1 MVQRFR
7 RNPVEH
13 SASHERALRVLL
25 VEHEPVDVELCT
37 AALRSAG
44 YALQIDVV
52 ATPKDYVHQLDAR
65 TYDVVLSDYNIPG
78 WSGMDALHILRDA
91 GDETPFLLVTGALG
105 EEVAVS
111 CIQQGVSD
119 YILKDRLARLPYA
132 IDRAIGEQR
141 LREER
146 NRSGLALRHSEE
158 RYRELVDN
166 AIYGIY
172 RETVHGRFLQV
183 NPALVRML
191 GYESSKEMMDLSA
204 LAAYRYP
211 KDRERLLLEEYHR
224 TGRVIGVE
232 VEWKRKDGL
241 PLLVRLSGR
250 GVPNTSGDLQELEII
265 VEDVTERRA
274 LEKQLHQVR
283 KFEAIGQLAGGIA
296 HDFNNVI
303 GAMMGWAELGS
314 EQAPADSRLSEYFK
328 KIRTQAGR
336 AAGLTRQLLAF
347 ARRQILEPQD
357 IQLNTVVTDVL
368 SLLEKVIGTDVEIRT
383 SLAAEL
389 SPVRADSSQIEQ
401 VLMNLCL
408 NARDAMP
415 SGGCLTIQTRNTNLD
430 EAACRRTPGLSPGRH
445 AELIVSDDGIGMD
458 AKTREHI
465 FEPFFTT
472 KELGKGTGLGLA
484 TVFGIIRQHGGF
496 VSVDSEPNHGATFRI
511 YLPVVKSA
519 AVDLAQSNFKPDE
532 TVLRGGK
539 ETLLVADDHEGIRE
553 MMRSALEG
561 CGYRVLLAV
570 NGEEAIRTFENHS
583 REISLVVVDMVM
595 PRIGGLEAAKRM
607 QQIRPELPIIFTT
620 GYSSDNEALTKV
632 IAAGGVVVE
641 KPFDPGK
648 LARRVRE
655 LLDASL
661 VHSQS
666 HAPNQSE

>member
-1 MVQRFR
+1 
-7 RNPVEH
+7 
-13 SASHERALRVLL
+13 
-25 VEHEPVDVELCT
+25 
-37 AALRSAG
+37 
-44 YALQIDVV
+44 
-52 ATPKDYVHQLDAR
+52 
-65 TYDVVLSDYNIPG
+65 
-78 WSGMDALHILRDA
+78 
-91 GDETPFLLVTGALG
+91 
-105 EEVAVS
+105 
-111 CIQQGVSD
+111 
-119 YILKDRLARLPYA
+119 
-132 IDRAIGEQR
+132 
-141 LREER
+141 
-146 NRSGLALRHSEE
+146 
-158 RYRELVDN
+158 
-166 AIYGIY
+166 
-172 RETVHGRFLQV
+172 
-183 NPALVRML
+183 ML
-191 GYESSKEMMDLSA
+191 GYESSKELMDLSA

-211 KDRERLLLEEYHR
+211 KDREHLLLEEYHR
-224 TGRVIGVE
+224 TGRVLGVE

-250 GVPNTSGDLQELEII
+250 GVPNDAGDLQELEII

-368 SLLEKVIGTDVEIRT
+368 SLLEKVIGKDVEIRT

-389 SPVRADSSQIEQ
+389 SAVRADSSQIEQ

-415 SGGCLTIQTRNTNLD
+415 SGGCLIIETRNTNLD
-430 EAACRRTPGLSPGRH
+430 EDACRRTPGLSPGRH
-445 AELIVSDDGIGMD
+445 SELIVSDDGIGMD

-472 KELGKGTGLGLA
+472 KEPGKGTGLGLA

-496 VSVDSEPNHGATFRI
+496 VAVDSELNRGTTFRI
-511 YLPVVKSA
+511 YLPAVKSA
-519 AVDLAQSNFKPDE
+519 GVNLAQPNFKPE
-532 TVLRGGK
+532 EASFRGGK

-553 MMRSALEG
+553 MVRTALEG

-570 NGEEAIRTFENHS
+570 NGEEAIRIFEEHS
-583 REISLVVVDMVM
+583 SEIGLVVLDMVM

-607 QQIRPELPIIFTT
+607 KQIRPDLPVIFTT

-632 IAAGGVVVE
+632 IAAGGAVVE
-641 KPFDPGK
+641 KPFDPKK

-655 LLDASL
+655 CLDAFL

-666 HAPNQSE
+666 HTPNRGE

>member
-1 MVQRFR
+1 MH
-7 RNPVEH
+7 H
-13 SASHERALRVLL
+13 SPSEKDLLLVLV
-25 VEHEPVDVELCT
+25 VEHEPTDVELCINV
-37 AALRSAG
+37 LRSSG
-44 YALQIDVV
+44 YSSQIDVV
-52 ATPKDYVHQLDAR
+52 ATPDAFARQLDAHN
-65 TYDVVLSDYNIPG
+65 YDVVLSDYNIPG
-78 WSGMDALHILRDA
+78 WSGMDALHLLRQK
-91 GDETPFLLVTGALG
+91 GRETPFILVTGALG
-105 EEVAVS
+105 EETAVS

-119 YILKDRLARLPYA
+119 YILKDHLARLPYA

-146 NRSGLALRHSEE
+146 NRSGLALRHSEA

-191 GYESSKEMMDLSA
+191 GYDSSQELMDLSA
-204 LAAYRYP
+204 LAAYRHP
-211 KDRERLLLEEYHR
+211 QDRERLLLEEYHR
-224 TGRVIGVE
+224 TGRVLGIE

-250 GVPNTSGDLQELEII
+250 GVPNDAGDLQELEII

-357 IQLNTVVTDVL
+357 IQLNMIVTDVL
-368 SLLEKVIGTDVEIRT
+368 SLLEKVIGKDVEIRT
-383 SLAAEL
+383 TLAPEL
-389 SPVRADSSQIEQ
+389 ATVRADSSQIEQ

-415 SGGCLTIQTRNTNLD
+415 DGGCLTIETRNTELD
-430 EAACRRTPGLSPGRH
+430 EDACRRTPGLSPGYH
-445 AELIVSDDGIGMD
+445 VELVVSDNGIGMD

-472 KELGKGTGLGLA
+472 KEPGKGTGLGLA
-484 TVFGIIRQHGGF
+484 TVFGIVRQHCGF
-496 VSVDSEPNHGATFRI
+496 VSVDSETGRGTTFRI
-511 YLPVVKSA
+511 YLPAVKNA
-519 AVDLAQSNFKPDE
+519 AQLAQLRTKSE
-532 TVLRGGK
+532 ESVLRGGA

-553 MMRSALEG
+553 MVRGALEG

-570 NGEEAIRTFENHS
+570 NGEVAIRMFQENAHQ
-583 REISLVVVDMVM
+583 ISLVVLDMVM
-595 PRIGGLEAAKRM
+595 PHIGGLEAAKRM
-607 QQIRPELPIIFTT
+607 RQIRPGLPVIFTT
-620 GYSSDNEALTKV
+620 GYSAENEALTK
-632 IAAGGVVVE
+632 IIETGGAVLQ
-641 KPFDPGK
+641 KPFDPRK

-655 LLDASL
+655 LLDLSL
-661 VHSQS
+661 VHSEF
-666 HAPNQSE
+666 PPKKRDK

>member
-1 MVQRFR
+1 MV
-7 RNPVEH
+7 E
-13 SASHERALRVLL
+13 
-25 VEHEPVDVELCT
+25 
-37 AALRSAG
+37 
-44 YALQIDVV
+44 
-52 ATPKDYVHQLDAR
+52 
-65 TYDVVLSDYNIPG
+65 
-78 WSGMDALHILRDA
+78 
-91 GDETPFLLVTGALG
+91 
-105 EEVAVS
+105 
-111 CIQQGVSD
+111 
-119 YILKDRLARLPYA
+119 
-132 IDRAIGEQR
+132 
-141 LREER
+141 
-146 NRSGLALRHSEE
+146 
-158 RYRELVDN
+158 N

-172 RETVHGRFLQV
+172 RETAQGRFLQV

-191 GYESSKEMMDLSA
+191 GYESTADLMELSA
-204 LAAYRYP
+204 LAVYRNP
-211 KDRERLLLEEYHR
+211 EDRAHLLLEEYNR
-224 TGRVIGVE
+224 TGRVLGVE
-232 VEWKRKDGL
+232 VEWKRRDGL

-250 GVPNTSGDLQELEII
+250 GVPNAAGNLQELEII

-368 SLLEKVIGTDVEIRT
+368 SLLEKVIGKDVEIRT
-383 SLAAEL
+383 SLAPEL
-389 SPVRADSSQIEQ
+389 AVVRADSSQIEQ

-415 SGGCLTIQTRNTNLD
+415 AGGCLTIKTRNADFDDN
-430 EAACRRTPGLSPGRH
+430 ACRRTPGLSPGRH
-445 AELIVSDDGIGMD
+445 AELVVTDNGTGMD

-472 KELGKGTGLGLA
+472 KEPGKGTGLGLA

-496 VSVDSEPNHGATFRI
+496 VSVDSAPGHGTTFRI
-511 YLPVVKSA
+511 YLPGVNSA
-519 AVDLAQSNFKPDE
+519 VEVARPRSKPDE
-532 TVLRGGK
+532 TPFRGGN

-553 MMRSALEG
+553 MVRSALEG
-561 CGYRVLLAV
+561 CGYRVLFAA
-570 NGEEAIRTFENHS
+570 NGEEAIRIFEEKA
-583 REISLVVVDMVM
+583 REISLVVLDVVM

-607 QQIRPELPIIFTT
+607 RHIRPELPVIFTT
-620 GYSSDNEALTKV
+620 GYSSDHEALTKV
-632 IAAGGVVVE
+632 IETGGAVVE
-641 KPFDPGK
+641 KPFDPKK

-655 LLDASL
+655 LLDISL
-661 VHSQS
+661 IHSEPGTS
-666 HAPNQSE
+666 NRGE

>member
-1 MVQRFR
+1 M
-7 RNPVEH
+7 EY

-25 VEHEPVDVELCT
+25 VEHEPTDVELCT

-52 ATPKDYVHQLDAR
+52 ATPADYVHQLDAR

-78 WSGMDALHILRDA
+78 WSGMDALHLLRDA
-91 GDETPFLLVTGALG
+91 GYETPFLLVTGALG

-146 NRSGLALRHSEE
+146 NRSGLALRKSEE
-158 RYRELVDN
+158 RYRELVEN
-166 AIYGIY
+166 ANYGIY

-191 GYESSKEMMDLSA
+191 GYESSKELMDLSA

-211 KDRERLLLEEYHR
+211 KDRERLLLEEYRR
-224 TGRVIGVE
+224 TGRVLGVE

-250 GVPNTSGDLQELEII
+250 GVPNAAGDLQELEII

-314 EQAPADSRLSEYFK
+314 EQAPPDSRLSEYFK

-415 SGGCLTIQTRNTNLD
+415 SGGCLTIETRNTNLD

-472 KELGKGTGLGLA
+472 KEPGKGTGLGLA

-496 VSVDSEPNHGATFRI
+496 VSVDSEPNHGTTFRI

-519 AVDLAQSNFKPDE
+519 AVDLSQPSFKPE
-532 TVLRGGK
+532 ENVLRGGN

-553 MMRSALEG
+553 MVRSALEG

-570 NGEEAIRTFENHS
+570 NGEEAIRTFENHA
-583 REISLVVVDMVM
+583 REINLAIVDMVM

-607 QQIRPELPIIFTT
+607 KQIRPELPVIFTT

-632 IAAGGVVVE
+632 IASGGTVVE

-666 HAPNQSE
+666 HVPNRAE

>member
-1 MVQRFR
+1 VVQRFR
-7 RNPVEH
+7 RNPVEY

-25 VEHEPVDVELCT
+25 VEHEPTDVELCT
-37 AALRSAG
+37 AALRGAG

-52 ATPKDYVHQLDAR
+52 ATPENYVHQLDAR
-65 TYDVVLSDYNIPG
+65 TYDVVLSDFNIPG
-78 WSGMDALHILRDA
+78 WSGMDALRLLRDA
-91 GDETPFLLVTGALG
+91 GHETPFLLVTGALG

-141 LREER
+141 LRQER
-146 NRSGLALRHSEE
+146 NRSGLALRKSEE
-158 RYRELVDN
+158 RYREMVEN

-191 GYESSKEMMDLSA
+191 GYESSKELMDLSA

-224 TGRVIGVE
+224 TGRVSGVE

-241 PLLVRLSGR
+241 PILVRLSGR
-250 GVPNTSGDLQELEII
+250 GVPNAAGDLQELEII

-314 EQAPADSRLSEYFK
+314 EQAPSDSRISEYFK

-357 IQLNTVVTDVL
+357 VQLNSVVTDVL
-368 SLLEKVIGTDVEIRT
+368 SLLEKVIGKDVEIRT

-389 SPVRADSSQIEQ
+389 SAVRADSSQIEQ

-415 SGGCLTIQTRNTNLD
+415 NGGCLTIETRNTNLD
-430 EAACRRTPGLSPGRH
+430 EDACRRTPGLSPGRH

-472 KELGKGTGLGLA
+472 KEPGKGTGLGLA

-496 VSVDSEPNHGATFRI
+496 VSVDSEPNRGTAFRI
-511 YLPVVKSA
+511 YLPVVKSSVGA
-519 AVDLAQSNFKPDE
+519 AQPNFKPEE
-532 TVLRGGK
+532 TALRGGK

-553 MMRSALEG
+553 MVRSALEG
-561 CGYRVLLAV
+561 CGYRVLLAT
-570 NGEEAIRTFENHS
+570 NGEEAIRIFEGHS
-583 REISLVVVDMVM
+583 SEIGLAVLDMVM
-595 PRIGGLEAAKRM
+595 PRVGGLEAARRM
-607 QQIRPELPIIFTT
+607 QQIRPDLPVIFTT
-620 GYSSDNEALTKV
+620 GYSSDNEVLTRV
-632 IAAGGVVVE
+632 IEAGGAVVE
-641 KPFDPGK
+641 KPFDPRK

-655 LLDASL
+655 CLDAFL
-661 VHSQS
+661 VHAQS
-666 HAPNQSE
+666 PAPIRRE

>member
-1 MVQRFR
+1 M
-7 RNPVEH
+7 EH
-13 SASHERALRVLL
+13 SGEHERELRVLL
-25 VEHEPVDVELCT
+25 VEHEPSDVELCVN
-37 AALRSAG
+37 ALSGAG
-44 YALQIDVV
+44 YSLKIDVV
-52 ATPKDYVHQLDAR
+52 AAPEEYLRHLERDI
-65 TYDVVLSDYNIPG
+65 YDVVLSDYNIPG
-78 WSGMDALHILRDA
+78 WSGMDALLLLRQSGKDI
-91 GDETPFLLVTGALG
+91 PFILVTGALG
-105 EEVAVS
+105 EETAVS
-111 CIQQGVSD
+111 CMQQGVSD

-132 IDRAIGEQR
+132 IDSSIGEHR

-146 NRSGLALRHSEE
+146 NRAGLALRQSEE
-158 RYRELVDN
+158 RYRELVEN

-172 RETVHGRFLQV
+172 RETADGRFLQV

-191 GYESSKEMMDLSA
+191 GYESSRDLMDLSV
-204 LAAYRYP
+204 LTVYRNP
-211 KDRERLLLEEYHR
+211 EDRAHLLLEEYDR
-224 TGRVIGVE
+224 TGRVLGIE

-250 GVPNTSGDLQELEII
+250 GVPNAAGNLQELEII

-314 EQAPADSRLSEYFK
+314 EQAPAESRLSEYFK
-328 KIRTQAGR
+328 KIRTQATR

-368 SLLEKVIGTDVEIRT
+368 SLLEKVIGKDVEIRT
-383 SLAAEL
+383 SL
-389 SPVRADSSQIEQ
+389 SPDLALVRADSSQIEQ

-415 SGGCLTIQTRNTNLD
+415 TGGSLTIKTRNVDLGD
-430 EAACRRTPGLSPGRH
+430 DACHRTPGLSPGRH
-445 AELIVSDDGIGMD
+445 AEMIVTDNGIGMD

-472 KELGKGTGLGLA
+472 KEPGKGTGLGLA
-484 TVFGIIRQHGGF
+484 TVFGIVRQHGGF
-496 VSVDSEPNHGATFRI
+496 VSVDSAPGHGTTFRI
-511 YLPVVKSA
+511 YLPAVKN
-519 AVDLAQSNFKPDE
+519 AVELARPRSKPEE
-532 TVLRGGK
+532 TPFRGGK

-553 MMRSALEG
+553 MIRSALEG
-561 CGYRVLLAV
+561 CGYRVLFAA
-570 NGEEAIRTFENHS
+570 NGEEAIRIFEEQA
-583 REISLVVVDMVM
+583 REISLVVLDVVM

-607 QQIRPELPIIFTT
+607 RQIRPELAVIFTT
-620 GYSSDNEALTKV
+620 GYSADHEALTTV
-632 IAAGGVVVE
+632 IETGGAVVE
-641 KPFDPGK
+641 KPFDPKK

-655 LLDASL
+655 LLDLSL
-661 VHSQS
+661 VHSGPGTS
-666 HAPNQSE
+666 TRGK

>member
-1 MVQRFR
+1 MKQ
-7 RNPVEH
+7 
-13 SASHERALRVLL
+13 SGSLQKTLRVLL
-25 VEHEPVDVELCT
+25 AEHDSTDIELCIS
-37 AALRSAG
+37 ALRGAG
-44 YALQIDVV
+44 YQLQIDVV
-52 ATPKDYVHQLDAR
+52 ASPDEYTRCLDAN

-78 WSGMDALHILRDA
+78 WSGMDALHLLRDK
-91 GDETPFLLVTGALG
+91 GKETPFLLVTGALG
-105 EEVAVS
+105 EETAVS

-119 YILKDRLARLPYA
+119 YILKDRLARLPHA

-141 LREER
+141 LREDR
-146 NRSGLALRHSEE
+146 NRSGLALSHSEA

-172 RETVHGRFLQV
+172 RGTVDGRFLQV

-191 GYESSKEMMDLSA
+191 GYESSQELMDLSV
-204 LAAYRYP
+204 AAVYRNP
-211 KDRERLLLEEYHR
+211 RDRERFVIEEYRR
-224 TGRVIGVE
+224 TGRVHGVE

-250 GVPNTSGDLQELEII
+250 GVPNEAGDLQELEII
-265 VEDVTERRA
+265 VEDITEHRA

-328 KIRTQAGR
+328 KIRTQAAR

-347 ARRQILEPQD
+347 ARRQILEPQN
-357 IQLNTVVTDVL
+357 IQLNSIVTDVL
-368 SLLEKVIGTDVEIRT
+368 SLLEKVIGKDVEIKT

-389 SPVRADSSQIEQ
+389 AAVRADSSQIEQ

-415 SGGCLTIQTRNTNLD
+415 SGGCLTIETHNTELD
-430 EAACRRTPGLSPGRH
+430 EDACRRTPGLSPGFH
-445 AELIVSDDGIGMD
+445 AELVVSDNGSGMD

-472 KELGKGTGLGLA
+472 KEPGKGTGLGLA

-496 VSVDSEPNHGATFRI
+496 VSVDSEPNHGTTFRI
-511 YLPVVKSA
+511 YLPAVKA
-519 AVDLAQSNFKPDE
+519 AVEPAQPRSKPEE
-532 TVLRGGK
+532 TAFRGGK

-553 MMRSALEG
+553 MVRSALEG

-570 NGEEAIRTFENHS
+570 NGEEAIRIFEENT
-583 REISLVVVDMVM
+583 REISLAVVDMVM
-595 PRIGGLEAAKRM
+595 PRLGGLEAAKRM
-607 QQIRPELPIIFTT
+607 RQIHAELPVIFTT
-620 GYSSDNEALTKV
+620 GYSAENEALTRV
-632 IAAGGVVVE
+632 IEAGGAVMQ
-641 KPFDPGK
+641 KPFDPKK

-655 LLDASL
+655 LLDLSMA
-661 VHSQS
+661 HSENSGTAQRK
-666 HAPNQSE
+666 

>member
-1 MVQRFR
+1 MI
-7 RNPVEH
+7 H
-13 SASHERALRVLL
+13 SGSLEKTLRVLL
-25 VEHEPVDVELCT
+25 AEHDATDVELCT
-37 AALRSAG
+37 CALQDAG

-52 ATPKDYVHQLDAR
+52 ASADEFARCLDAK
-65 TYDVVLSDYNIPG
+65 TYDIVLSDYNIPG
-78 WSGMDALHILRDA
+78 WSGLDALLSLRQKGKD
-91 GDETPFLLVTGALG
+91 TPFILVTGALG
-105 EEVAVS
+105 EETAVS
-111 CIQQGVSD
+111 CIQQGVAD
-119 YILKDRLARLPYA
+119 YILKDRLARLPHA

-158 RYRELVDN
+158 RYRQLVDN

-191 GYESSKEMMDLSA
+191 GYQSSQELMDLSA
-204 LAAYRYP
+204 LAAYRNP
-211 KDRERLLLEEYHR
+211 NDRERLLLDEYHR
-224 TGRVIGVE
+224 TGRVLGVE

-250 GVPNTSGDLQELEII
+250 GVPNDAGDLQELEII

-314 EQAPADSRLSEYFK
+314 EQAPAESRLSEYFK

-357 IQLNTVVTDVL
+357 IQLNNVVTEVL
-368 SLLEKVIGTDVEIRT
+368 SLLEKVIGKDVEIRT
-383 SLAAEL
+383 SLAPQLAA
-389 SPVRADSSQIEQ
+389 VRADASQIEQ

-415 SGGCLTIQTRNTNLD
+415 SGGRLTIETRNADLD
-430 EAACRRTPGLSPGRH
+430 DDACRRTPGLSPGRH
-445 AELIVSDDGIGMD
+445 VELIVTDNGTGMD
-458 AKTREHI
+458 AITREHI

-472 KELGKGTGLGLA
+472 KEPGKGTGLGLA

-496 VSVDSEPNHGATFRI
+496 VSVDSEPNHGTTFSI
-511 YLPVVKSA
+511 YLPAVKTTA
-519 AVDLAQSNFKPDE
+519 ELAKPNFKPE
-532 TVLRGGK
+532 ESAFRGGK

-553 MMRSALEG
+553 MVRSALEG
-561 CGYRVLLAV
+561 CGYRVLLAA
-570 NGEEAIRTFENHS
+570 NGEEAIHIFQEHA
-583 REISLVVVDMVM
+583 REISLAVLDMVM
-595 PRIGGLEAAKRM
+595 PRVGGMESAKRM
-607 QQIRPELPIIFTT
+607 RRIRPELPVVFTT
-620 GYSSDNEALTKV
+620 GYSVENEELTRV
-632 IAAGGVVVE
+632 IEAGGAVVE
-641 KPFDPGK
+641 KPFDPKK
-648 LARRVRE
+648 LARRIRE
-655 LLDASL
+655 LLDANL
-661 VHSQS
+661 VDSGS
-666 HAPNQSE
+666 PKA

>member
-1 MVQRFR
+1 M
-7 RNPVEH
+7 EH
-13 SASHERALRVLL
+13 SGSQERSLRVLL
-25 VEHEPVDVELCT
+25 VEQEAADVQLCIS
-37 AALRSAG
+37 ALRGAG
-44 YALQIDVV
+44 YVLHVDVV
-52 ATPKDYVHQLDAR
+52 ASACDYARNLDSQ

-78 WSGMDALHILRDA
+78 WSGMDALRLLRDK
-91 GDETPFLLVTGALG
+91 GKETPFLLVTGALG
-105 EEVAVS
+105 EETAVS
-111 CIQQGVSD
+111 CVQQGVSD

-146 NRSGLALRHSEE
+146 NRTGLALRHSEE
-158 RYRELVDN
+158 RYRELVEN

-191 GYESSKEMMDLSA
+191 GYESSRELMDLSA
-204 LAAYRYP
+204 LAAYRNP
-211 KDRERLLLEEYHR
+211 EDRAHLLLEEYHR

-250 GVPNTSGDLQELEII
+250 GVPNKAGDLQELEII

-314 EQAPADSRLSEYFK
+314 EQAPPDERLSEYFK

-357 IQLNTVVTDVL
+357 IQLNTVVSDVL
-368 SLLEKVIGTDVEIRT
+368 SLLEKVIGRDVEIRT
-383 SLAAEL
+383 ALAPELAA
-389 SPVRADSSQIEQ
+389 VRADASQIEQ

-415 SGGCLTIQTRNTNLD
+415 SGGCLTIETRNTNLD
-430 EAACRRTPGLSPGRH
+430 DDACRRTPGLSPGRH
-445 AELIVSDDGIGMD
+445 AELVVSDNGIGMD
-458 AKTREHI
+458 AQTREHI

-472 KELGKGTGLGLA
+472 KEPGKGTGLGLA

-496 VSVDSEPNHGATFRI
+496 VSVDSEPNHGTTFRI
-511 YLPVVKSA
+511 YLPAVKSA
-519 AVDLAQSNFKPDE
+519 SDLGEPNFKPQE
-532 TVLRGGK
+532 KAFSGGK

-553 MMRSALEG
+553 MVRSALEG

-570 NGEEAIRTFENHS
+570 NGEEAIRMFEERS
-583 REISLVVVDMVM
+583 SEINLVVLDMVM
-595 PRIGGLEAAKRM
+595 PRVGGLDAAKRM
-607 QQIRPELPIIFTT
+607 RQIRPELPVIFTT
-620 GYSSDNEALTKV
+620 GYSSENEALSRV
-632 IAAGGVVVE
+632 IEAGGAVVE
-641 KPFDPGK
+641 KPFDPRR

-655 LLDASL
+655 LLDTSL
-661 VHSQS
+661 V
-666 HAPNQSE
+666 QSESQATKQRQ

>member
-1 MVQRFR
+1 M
-7 RNPVEH
+7 EH
-13 SASHERALRVLL
+13 SGAHDRALRVLL
-25 VEHEPVDVELCT
+25 VEHEVGDVELCVNVLT
-37 AALRSAG
+37 AAG
-44 YALQIDVV
+44 YALKIDVV
-52 ATPKDYVHQLDAR
+52 AVPDDYVRHLDKDV
-65 TYDVVLSDYNIPG
+65 YDVVLSDYNIPG
-78 WSGMDALHILRDA
+78 WSGMDALLLLRQRGKDI
-91 GDETPFLLVTGALG
+91 PFILVTGALG
-105 EEVAVS
+105 EETAVS
-111 CIQQGVSD
+111 CMQQGVAD

-132 IDRAIGEQR
+132 IDRAIGEHQ

-146 NRSGLALRHSEE
+146 NRAGLALRHSEE
-158 RYRELVDN
+158 RYRELVEN

-191 GYESSKEMMDLSA
+191 GYESSENLMDLSA
-204 LAAYRYP
+204 LAVYRNP
-211 KDRERLLLEEYHR
+211 EDRALLLLEEYNR
-224 TGRVIGVE
+224 TGRVLGIE

-250 GVPNTSGDLQELEII
+250 GVPNKAGDLQELEII

-314 EQAPADSRLSEYFK
+314 EQAPAESRLSEYFK

-347 ARRQILEPQD
+347 ARHQILEPQD

-368 SLLEKVIGTDVEIRT
+368 SLLEKVIGKDVEIKT
-383 SLAAEL
+383 ALAPELAA
-389 SPVRADSSQIEQ
+389 VRADSSQIEQ

-415 SGGCLTIQTRNTNLD
+415 TGGCLTIKTRNTDLD
-430 EAACRRTPGLSPGRH
+430 DDACRRTPGLSPGRH
-445 AELIVSDDGIGMD
+445 AEMTVSDNGIGMD

-472 KELGKGTGLGLA
+472 KEPGKGTGLGLA

-496 VSVDSEPNHGATFRI
+496 VSVDSAPGRGTTFRI
-511 YLPVVKSA
+511 YLPAVKN
-519 AVDLAQSNFKPDE
+519 AVELARPRSKPEE
-532 TVLRGGK
+532 TAFRGGK

-553 MMRSALEG
+553 MVRSALEG
-561 CGYRVLLAV
+561 CGYRVLFAV
-570 NGEEAIRTFENHS
+570 NGEEAIRMFEEQA
-583 REISLVVVDMVM
+583 REISLVVLDVVM
-595 PRIGGLEAAKRM
+595 PRVGGLEAAKRM
-607 QQIRPELPIIFTT
+607 RQIRPELPVIFTT
-620 GYSSDNEALTKV
+620 GYSTDHEALTTV
-632 IAAGGVVVE
+632 IEAGGAVVE
-641 KPFDPGK
+641 KPFDPKK

-655 LLDASL
+655 LLDLSLIPSESGAS
-661 VHSQS
+661 
-666 HAPNQSE
+666 NRGK